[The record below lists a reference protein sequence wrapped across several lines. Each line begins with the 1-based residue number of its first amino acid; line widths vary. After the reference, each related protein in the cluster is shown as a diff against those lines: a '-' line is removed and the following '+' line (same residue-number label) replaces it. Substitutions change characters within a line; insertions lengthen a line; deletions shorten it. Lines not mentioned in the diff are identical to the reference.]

1 MEISGSTLVR
11 HKEKEAKMNAITTA
25 EVKTMMHNIDVRLD
39 QKSHYNVHF
48 GHIGLAYRVG
58 THKFVTFEDF
68 SRTFEEY
75 ETDNKG
81 SDWACYLY
89 ILTKNQP
96 ELLDFFTRA
105 YNFAGMD
112 ALRVFM
118 DKQEYDNPQTEVY
131 LIRKH

>member
-1 MEISGSTLVR
+1 
-11 HKEKEAKMNAITTA
+11 MNTITTTA
-25 EVKTMMHNIDVRLD
+25 VKTMMRDIDVRLD
-39 QKSHYNVHF
+39 QKSHYDVHF

-58 THKFVTFEDF
+58 IHKFVTFEDF
-68 SRTFEEY
+68 SQTFQEY

-89 ILTKNQP
+89 ILAKNQS
-96 ELLDFFTRA
+96 ELLDFYTKA
-105 YNFAGMD
+105 YNIGGMD

-118 DKQEYDNPQTEVY
+118 DKQDDDGPQTEVY

>member
-1 MEISGSTLVR
+1 
-11 HKEKEAKMNAITTA
+11 MNAITTA

-39 QKSHYNVHF
+39 QKSHYDVHF

-89 ILTKNQP
+89 ILSKNQP
-96 ELLDFFTRA
+96 KLIDFFTKA

-112 ALRVFM
+112 ALRVFI

-131 LIRKH
+131 LVRKH

>member
-1 MEISGSTLVR
+1 
-11 HKEKEAKMNAITTA
+11 MNTITTTK
-25 EVKTMMHNIDVRLD
+25 VKTMMHDIDVRLD
-39 QKSHYNVHF
+39 RKSHYNECF

-81 SDWACYLY
+81 ADWACYLY
-89 ILTKNQP
+89 ILAKNQP
-96 ELLDFFTRA
+96 KLLDFFTKA
-105 YNFAGMD
+105 YNFAGME
-112 ALRVFM
+112 ALRTLM
-118 DKQEYDNPQTEVY
+118 DKQDHDGPQPEVY

>member
-1 MEISGSTLVR
+1 
-11 HKEKEAKMNAITTA
+11 MNTITTT
-25 EVKTMMHNIDVRLD
+25 EVKTMMHDIDVRLD
-39 QKSHYNVHF
+39 RKSHYNECF

-75 ETDNKG
+75 EADNKG

-89 ILTKNQP
+89 ILANNQP
-96 ELLDFFTRA
+96 ELLDFYTKA
-105 YNFAGMD
+105 YNFAGLD

-118 DKQEYDNPQTEVY
+118 DKQYYDGPQAEVY
-131 LIRKH
+131 LICKH